1 MCEEDETWPWSRVVG
16 LGAGAEGR
24 QLRAAEGEGAVGR
37 ALPWAQSL
45 CAWLGPGEQRL
56 CDSSGSAVT
65 HWPLH
70 AWLGPGKQRL
80 CDQTSALPLLAGLL
94 VSSAGFLMVFVFFC
108 YMGMIP
114 RTGMRSHE
122 LCKILLRK

>member
-1 MCEEDETWPWSRVVG
+1 MCEGDETWPWSRVVG

-37 ALPWAQSL
+37 APPWAQSL
-45 CAWLGPGEQRL
+45 QAWLGPGEQRL
-56 CDSSGSAVT
+56 CD
-65 HWPLH
+65 
-70 AWLGPGKQRL
+70 Q
-80 CDQTSALPLLAGLL
+80 SALPLLAGLL
-94 VSSAGFLMVFVFFC
+94 VSSAGFLMLFVFFC